1 MAIGTLFGTNT
12 ESVGLY
18 GTPVGGTVPSN
29 IYQTYFEWLIFKESA
44 GVPTTPTGG
53 TWDFSANTGTP
64 PTGWTTSVAT
74 VPLLAVWLSVGFVD
88 SRNPTVITWSA
99 PGLISTSNSI
109 YATMYADVFTGN
121 GTTINW
127 TLTTDPVTVKNL
139 DVSINGVTQV
149 PTTDY
154 TISGTTF
161 TTTTA
166 APLGAVI
173 LVKYQQSLPNSY
185 YGLASNVGFTPVG
198 TIAATNVQSAIAEVN
213 SDLAASS
220 GSSLVGY
227 LPAGTG
233 AVATTVQAK
242 LRESVSVLDFGAST
256 TAIGANNKIAF
267 DSAWAAANP
276 EAVLVP
282 AATYAIT
289 GTVTGK
295 FYSFGLVTITSGTV
309 TSITNLVP

>member
-1 MAIGTLFGTNT
+1 MTIGTLFGTNT

-18 GTPVGGTVPSN
+18 GTPIGGTVPSN

-44 GVPTTPTGG
+44 AVPITPTGG
-53 TWDFSANTGTP
+53 TWDFSSNTGTP
-64 PTGWTTSVAT
+64 PTNWTTSIAT
-74 VPLLAVWLSVGFVD
+74 VPLLPVWLSTGFVD
-88 SRNPTVITWSA
+88 SRNPTVITWSS
-99 PGLISTSNSI
+99 PGLLSSSNSI
-109 YATMYADVFTGN
+109 YATMYADVFTGD
-121 GTTINW
+121 GSQVDW
-127 TLTTDPVTVKNL
+127 TLTADPVVVTNL

-173 LVKYQQSLPNSY
+173 LVKYQQALPNSY
-185 YGLASNVGFTPVG
+185 FGMASNVGYVPTG
-198 TIAATNVQSAIAEVN
+198 TIAAVNVQDAIDEVV

-227 LPAGTG
+227 LPSGTG
-233 AVATTVQAK
+233 AVATTVQGK
-242 LRESVSVLDFGAST
+242 LCESVSPFDFGAKGDGVT
-256 TAIGANNKIAF
+256 NDEAAF
-267 DSAWAAANP
+267 NAAWAAANP
-276 EAVLVP
+276 KAVLVP
-282 AATYAIT
+282 AGTYEIT
-289 GTVTGK
+289 GAVIGK
-295 FYSFGLVTITSGTV
+295 FYSFGAVTINTGSV